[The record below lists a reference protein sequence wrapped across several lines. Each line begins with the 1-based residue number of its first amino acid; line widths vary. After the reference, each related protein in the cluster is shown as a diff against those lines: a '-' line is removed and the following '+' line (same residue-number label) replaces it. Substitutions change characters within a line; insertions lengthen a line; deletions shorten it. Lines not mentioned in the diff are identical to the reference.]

1 MKVINNLSMRSK
13 LILLVLPALLVIL
26 FFAAGSILR
35 SIAEYQD
42 MSQLQVQVDLVQIG
56 DPLVENLQRERG
68 RTALLLA
75 AEPGSDAHRRATGL
89 LENQRLQTNRAIA
102 EYRSRIQALLTNA
115 SLDQVVIDSINR
127 LEAGLNDVNGLR
139 QEADRQNLSVAEA
152 VGRYTELTSELIDRI
167 PLLIRRATD
176 AELAREIN
184 AYYALAQ
191 VTETSGRERA
201 SGAAVINAG
210 EFNLSAIGQV
220 TRLSGQQSAWF
231 ESATEMLGQNS
242 AMRQQL
248 NAYLASPAVQAMRA
262 QRETL
267 LSSTSG
273 IHSLSAEKWFD
284 ITTDAITGLNTV
296 RNRMLSEAEGMA
308 ADEVAGARNHLIT
321 TSVIAGSAIVFVI
334 ILVSLIMN
342 AISRQVRELLDGVQ
356 YAMDQKDLSRP
367 IPVSSRDEIGAIAQA
382 INSLFRRF
390 GEALAQI
397 DKASIQLATAT
408 EETSSTANQNSTQI
422 RDQQQQIEQV
432 AAATEEMSATS
443 EEISRNTQQVADA
456 SDRAM
461 EKSHAGE
468 QVLRASVQQI
478 RELAG
483 SVQEVNQVI
492 EELENRS
499 GTISEVVDVIRK
511 VADQTNLLALNAA
524 IEAAR
529 AGEHGRG
536 FAVVADEVRTLAQ
549 QTHESTSQIE
559 DIING
564 FKEITESASR
574 SIITSHRLAEKTST
588 ETAGMEQALGEIL
601 QDVNRISEMATQI
614 ATASEEQV
622 SVTRELAGNME
633 RVSESAILTLTGSQE
648 ITEVT
653 TEQARLARTLQDLAH
668 EFRVAG

>member
-1 MKVINNLSMRSK
+1 MKLINNLSMRGK
-13 LILLVLPALLVIL
+13 LIMLVLPALLVIL

-42 MSQLQVQVDLVQIG
+42 MSQLQARVDLVQIG
-56 DPLVENLQRERG
+56 DPLVESFQREHG

-75 AEPGSDAHRRATGL
+75 TEPGSGPHQRAKAL
-89 LENQRLQTNRAIA
+89 LESQRQQTSSVMA
-102 EYRSRIQALLTNA
+102 EYRSRIQALLTN
-115 SLDQVVIDSINR
+115 SSFDRVVIESINR
-127 LEAGLNDVNGLR
+127 LETALNGVSALR
-139 QEADRQNLSVAEA
+139 QDVDRQNLSVAEA
-152 VGRYTELTSELIDRI
+152 TGRYAALTSEIIDRI

-176 AELAREIN
+176 AEMTREIN

-191 VTETSGRERA
+191 VTETSSHERA
-201 SGAAVINAG
+201 SGAAIVAS
-210 EFNLSAIGQV
+210 EDFDLPLVGQV
-220 TRLSGQQSAWF
+220 TRLSGEQNAWF

-242 AMRQQL
+242 DMRQQL
-248 NAYLASPAVQAMRA
+248 NAYLASPAVLAMRA

-296 RNRMLSEAEGMA
+296 RASLLNEADRMA
-308 ADEVAGARNHLIT
+308 ADEVAGARNQLIT
-321 TSVIAGSAIVFVI
+321 TSVITGAAIVFVI
-334 ILVSLIMN
+334 VLVSLIMN

-356 YAMDQKDLSRP
+356 YAMDQKDLTRP
-367 IPVSSRDEIGAIAQA
+367 IPVSSRDETGAIAEA
-382 INSLFRRF
+382 VNSLFSRF

-397 DKASIQLATAT
+397 DKASVQLATAT
-408 EETSSTANQNSTQI
+408 EETSSTASQNSTQI
-422 RDQQQQIEQV
+422 KDQQQQIEQV

-456 SDRAM
+456 SDSAM

-468 QVLRASVQQI
+468 QVLHASVQQI
-478 RELAG
+478 RELAA

-549 QTHESTSQIE
+549 QTHESTTQIE

-564 FKEITESASR
+564 FKEITDSASR
-574 SIITSHRLAEKTST
+574 SIVTSHRLAEKTST
-588 ETAGMEQALGEIL
+588 ETAGMEQALGDIL
-601 QDVNRISEMATQI
+601 RDVNSISEMATQI

-668 EFRVAG
+668 EFKVKN